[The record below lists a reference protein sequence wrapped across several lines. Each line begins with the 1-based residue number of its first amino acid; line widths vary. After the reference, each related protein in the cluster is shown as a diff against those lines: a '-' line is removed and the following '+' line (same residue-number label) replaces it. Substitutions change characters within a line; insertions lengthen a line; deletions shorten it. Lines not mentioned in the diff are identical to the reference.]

1 MYVGT
6 PCTADLRLGAFG
18 NFWRCPL
25 PMEKWNGRLPPQGA
39 VKKLA
44 KVEVERR
51 VLTSTASD
59 VPKWKF

>member
-1 MYVGT
+1 VNLPAHVKIAGRRGRKRQPELGGKEMEWT
-6 PCTADLRLGAFG
+6 P
-18 NFWRCPL
+18 
-25 PMEKWNGRLPPQGA
+25 PPQGA
-39 VKKLA
+39 MKKLA